1 MCQTLLQLP
10 KFNNIFLTKA
20 AFDVFEALFD
30 AQETDMD
37 ADKFAGLL
45 RVSFY
50 IVFDKERE
58 RKTNIDDETPPH
70 RLSVN

>member
-1 MCQTLLQLP
+1 LLQLP

-20 AFDVFEALFD
+20 SFDVFEALFD

-45 RVSFY
+45 HV
-50 IVFDKERE
+50 
-58 RKTNIDDETPPH
+58 
-70 RLSVN
+70 RLIFT

>member
-1 MCQTLLQLP
+1 LLQLP

-37 ADKFAGLL
+37 TEKFAGLI
-45 RVSFY
+45 RVRNLMMMD
-50 IVFDKERE
+50 I
-58 RKTNIDDETPPH
+58 
-70 RLSVN
+70 LSAYD